1 MIFYKR
7 MSPVKIISF
16 DLDDTLY
23 DNIPVIANAEKVFAS
38 YLCKKY
44 FLPDMARDPDFW
56 MIMRSECCIK
66 DPKLE
71 DDMSLW
77 RQKSLQRGLKK
88 FGIVLDEKSAT
99 DEVKR
104 FVRIRS
110 DFKVPASSLKLLENL
125 KKNYHLVALSNGNSD
140 LNQNGLAPY
149 FDLDLRPSYA
159 GDRRKPSSDLF
170 LRAAS
175 FFNVSPYEILHIGD
189 DPVTDVRGAVG
200 AGCQCIWFCGG
211 FAGLNAG
218 WENIR
223 VLPHVQISKFE
234 DLRRLLSA

>member
-56 MIMRSECCIK
+56 MIMRSECC
-66 DPKLE
+66 
-71 DDMSLW
+71 
-77 RQKSLQRGLKK
+77 
-88 FGIVLDEKSAT
+88 
-99 DEVKR
+99 
-104 FVRIRS
+104 
-110 DFKVPASSLKLLENL
+110 LKLLENL